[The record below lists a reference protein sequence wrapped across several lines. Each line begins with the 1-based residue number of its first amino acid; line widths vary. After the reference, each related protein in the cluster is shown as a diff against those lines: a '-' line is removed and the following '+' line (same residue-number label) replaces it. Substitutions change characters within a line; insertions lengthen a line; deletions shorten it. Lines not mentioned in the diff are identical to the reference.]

1 MAFSIHF
8 LICNII
14 VGILLGIILFFKK
27 ILKKHV
33 TADVQYYIWYIFA
46 AALILPFVPYT
57 PFEPGRLLSKIRDL
71 FTPAASLSTGI
82 PARQSVDMTAPAQLG
97 LSDLAASFSGTSFR
111 TLGVILT
118 VIWAAGCF
126 VTAGFF
132 LYQIFKIRRIRKA
145 AYLITP
151 GNEPELYS
159 CCLSCMQELKIGQQ
173 ISLYASCALTSP
185 VSYGLFR
192 PKVIIPQDMDI
203 VLGADDVRFIF
214 LHELQHLKHR
224 DAALNYISCVLQ
236 IIYWFNPLVW
246 YGFRIMQKDRE
257 IACDHSVIRTV
268 GRERAVSYG
277 HTLIRYAEKLHRNA
291 FLSPLSSLGGEKS
304 VIVQRVK
311 EIADYKAETPA
322 RRFKS
327 FCTLSLAVILVYT
340 ASPFLTA
347 YAAEN
352 SPYELSGRNVEEIDL
367 SSYFHGND
375 GAFVLYDMTED
386 SYLIYNEEL
395 STKRVSPDSTYKIY
409 SALFAL
415 EEGIITPG
423 SSERAWDGTDYP
435 FDSWNQD
442 QSLETAMQNSV
453 NWYFQNLD
461 AQTGYAALSSYYNRI
476 SYGNCD
482 LTAGIGSYWAES
494 SLKISPAEQT
504 DLLAGLLQNKWGFS
518 VENIQAVK
526 NAMFIGDTP
535 VGKLYGKTGT
545 GSDGTQN
552 INGWFVGFLED
563 NGHVYCFAANLQ
575 NGPDASGNAASEIA
589 IDILN
594 DIL

>member
-1 MAFSIHF
+1 MTFSIHF

-82 PARQSVDMTAPAQLG
+82 PAGQSVDMTAPAQLG

-145 AYLITP
+145 AYLITAE
-151 GNEPELYS
+151 NEPELYS
-159 CCLSCMQELKIGQQ
+159 YCLSCMQELKIGQQ
-173 ISLYASCALTSP
+173 VSLYASCALTSP

-224 DAALNYISCVLQ
+224 DAALNCISCVLQ

-375 GAFVLYDMTED
+375 STFVLYDMTED

-423 SSERAWDGTDYP
+423 FSEQAWDGTEYP

-482 LTAGIGSYWAES
+482 LTAGVGSYWAES

-518 VENIQAVK
+518 EENIQAVK

-545 GSDGTQN
+545 GSDGSQN

>member
-145 AYLITP
+145 AYLITAE
-151 GNEPELYS
+151 NEPELYS

-203 VLGADDVRFIF
+203 VLGADDVSFIF

-375 GAFVLYDMTED
+375 STFVLYDMTED

-461 AQTGYAALSSYYNRI
+461 TQTGYAALSSYYNRI

-482 LTAGIGSYWAES
+482 LTAGVGSYWAES

-504 DLLAGLLQNKWGFS
+504 DLLACLLQNKWGFS
-518 VENIQAVK
+518 EENIQAVK

-545 GSDGTQN
+545 GSDGSQN

>member
-82 PARQSVDMTAPAQLG
+82 PAGQSVDMTAPAQLG

-173 ISLYASCALTSP
+173 VSLYASCALTSP

-224 DAALNYISCVLQ
+224 DAALNCISCVLQ

-268 GRERAVSYG
+268 GGERAVSYG

-327 FCTLSLAVILVYT
+327 FCTLSLAAILVYT

-375 GAFVLYDMTED
+375 STFVLYDMTED

-423 SSERAWDGTDYP
+423 FSEQAWDGTEYP

-518 VENIQAVK
+518 VENIHAVK

>member
-14 VGILLGIILFFKK
+14 VVILLGIILFFKK

-82 PARQSVDMTAPAQLG
+82 PAGQSVDMTAPAQLG

-145 AYLITP
+145 AYLITAE
-151 GNEPELYS
+151 NEPELYS
-159 CCLSCMQELKIGQQ
+159 YCLSCMQELKIGQQ
-173 ISLYASCALTSP
+173 VSLYASCALTSP

-423 SSERAWDGTDYP
+423 SSEQAWDGTEYP

-482 LTAGIGSYWAES
+482 LTAGVGSYWAES

-518 VENIQAVK
+518 EENIQAVK

-545 GSDGTQN
+545 GSDGSQN

>member
-82 PARQSVDMTAPAQLG
+82 PAGQSVDMTAPAQLG

-151 GNEPELYS
+151 ENEPELYS

-173 ISLYASCALTSP
+173 VSLYASCALTSP

-257 IACDHSVIRTV
+257 IACDHSFIRTV

-423 SSERAWDGTDYP
+423 SSERAWDGTEYP

-461 AQTGYAALSSYYNRI
+461 AQTGYTALSSYYSRI

-504 DLLAGLLQNKWGFS
+504 DLLAGLLQNKWGFNE
-518 VENIQAVK
+518 ENIQAVK

-545 GSDGTQN
+545 GSDGSQN

-563 NGHVYCFAANLQ
+563 NGHIYCFAANLQ
-575 NGPDASGNAASEIA
+575 NGSDASGSAASEIA

>member
-1 MAFSIHF
+1 M
-8 LICNII
+8 
-14 VGILLGIILFFKK
+14 ILLGIILFFKK

-82 PARQSVDMTAPAQLG
+82 PAGQSVDMTAPAQLG

-118 VIWAAGCF
+118 VIWASGCF

-159 CCLSCMQELKIGQQ
+159 YCLSCMQELKIGQQ
-173 ISLYASCALTSP
+173 VSLYASCALTSP

-268 GRERAVSYG
+268 GREHAVSYG
-277 HTLIRYAEKLHRNA
+277 HTLICYAEKLHRNA
-291 FLSPLSSLGGEKS
+291 FLSPFSSLGGEKS

-423 SSERAWDGTDYP
+423 SSEQTWDGTEYP

-476 SYGNCD
+476 SYGNCN
-482 LTAGIGSYWAES
+482 LTAGVGSYWAES

-504 DLLAGLLQNKWGFS
+504 DLLAGLLQSKWGFS
-518 VENIQAVK
+518 EENIQAVK

-545 GSDGTQN
+545 GSDGSQN

>member
-203 VLGADDVRFIF
+203 VLGADDVSFIF

-395 STKRVSPDSTYKIY
+395 STKRVSPESTYKIY
-409 SALFAL
+409 RALFAL

-423 SSERAWDGTDYP
+423 SSERAWDGTEDP

-461 AQTGYAALSSYYNRI
+461 AQTGYTALSSYYSRI

-545 GSDGTQN
+545 GSDGSQN

>member
-82 PARQSVDMTAPAQLG
+82 PAGQSVDMTAPAQLG

-173 ISLYASCALTSP
+173 VSLYASCALTSP

-203 VLGADDVRFIF
+203 VLGADDVSFIF

-291 FLSPLSSLGGEKS
+291 FLSPLSSLGGEKR

-375 GAFVLYDMTED
+375 STFVLYDMTED

-423 SSERAWDGTDYP
+423 FSERAWDGTDYP

-482 LTAGIGSYWAES
+482 LTAGVGSYWAES

-518 VENIQAVK
+518 VENIHAVK
-526 NAMFIGDTP
+526 NAMFIGNTP

>member
-1 MAFSIHF
+1 
-8 LICNII
+8 
-14 VGILLGIILFFKK
+14 
-27 ILKKHV
+27 
-33 TADVQYYIWYIFA
+33 
-46 AALILPFVPYT
+46 
-57 PFEPGRLLSKIRDL
+57 
-71 FTPAASLSTGI
+71 
-82 PARQSVDMTAPAQLG
+82 
-97 LSDLAASFSGTSFR
+97 
-111 TLGVILT
+111 
-118 VIWAAGCF
+118 
-126 VTAGFF
+126 
-132 LYQIFKIRRIRKA
+132 
-145 AYLITP
+145 
-151 GNEPELYS
+151 
-159 CCLSCMQELKIGQQ
+159 MQELKIGQQ

>member
-46 AALILPFVPYT
+46 AALILPFAPYT

-145 AYLITP
+145 AYLITAE
-151 GNEPELYS
+151 NEPELYS

-173 ISLYASCALTSP
+173 VSLYASCALTSP

-203 VLGADDVRFIF
+203 VLGADDVSFIF

-482 LTAGIGSYWAES
+482 LTAGVGSYWAES

-518 VENIQAVK
+518 VENIHAVK

-545 GSDGTQN
+545 GSDGSQN

>member
-46 AALILPFVPYT
+46 AALILPFAPYT

-145 AYLITP
+145 AYLITAE
-151 GNEPELYS
+151 NEPELYS
-159 CCLSCMQELKIGQQ
+159 CCLSCTQELKIGQQ
-173 ISLYASCALTSP
+173 VSLYASCVLTSP

-386 SYLIYNEEL
+386 SYLIYNCEL
-395 STKRVSPDSTYKIY
+395 VLPESGRPD
-409 SALFAL
+409 
-415 EEGIITPG
+415 
-423 SSERAWDGTDYP
+423 
-435 FDSWNQD
+435 
-442 QSLETAMQNSV
+442 
-453 NWYFQNLD
+453 
-461 AQTGYAALSSYYNRI
+461 RI
-476 SYGNCD
+476 RRSFF
-482 LTAGIGSYWAES
+482 
-494 SLKISPAEQT
+494 
-504 DLLAGLLQNKWGFS
+504 LL
-518 VENIQAVK
+518 
-526 NAMFIGDTP
+526 
-535 VGKLYGKTGT
+535 
-545 GSDGTQN
+545 
-552 INGWFVGFLED
+552 
-563 NGHVYCFAANLQ
+563 
-575 NGPDASGNAASEIA
+575 
-589 IDILN
+589 
-594 DIL
+594 

>member
-82 PARQSVDMTAPAQLG
+82 PAGQSVDMTAPAQLG

-145 AYLITP
+145 AYLITAE
-151 GNEPELYS
+151 NEPELYS

-173 ISLYASCALTSP
+173 VSLYASCALTSP

-268 GRERAVSYG
+268 GREHAVSYG

-482 LTAGIGSYWAES
+482 LTAGVGSYWAES

-518 VENIQAVK
+518 VENIHAVK

-545 GSDGTQN
+545 GSDGSQN

-563 NGHVYCFAANLQ
+563 NGHIYCFAANLQ

>member
-1 MAFSIHF
+1 
-8 LICNII
+8 
-14 VGILLGIILFFKK
+14 
-27 ILKKHV
+27 
-33 TADVQYYIWYIFA
+33 
-46 AALILPFVPYT
+46 
-57 PFEPGRLLSKIRDL
+57 
-71 FTPAASLSTGI
+71 
-82 PARQSVDMTAPAQLG
+82 
-97 LSDLAASFSGTSFR
+97 
-111 TLGVILT
+111 
-118 VIWAAGCF
+118 
-126 VTAGFF
+126 
-132 LYQIFKIRRIRKA
+132 
-145 AYLITP
+145 
-151 GNEPELYS
+151 
-159 CCLSCMQELKIGQQ
+159 
-173 ISLYASCALTSP
+173 
-185 VSYGLFR
+185 
-192 PKVIIPQDMDI
+192 
-203 VLGADDVRFIF
+203 
-214 LHELQHLKHR
+214 
-224 DAALNYISCVLQ
+224 
-236 IIYWFNPLVW
+236 
-246 YGFRIMQKDRE
+246 MQKDRE

-291 FLSPLSSLGGEKS
+291 FLSPLSSLGGEES

-423 SSERAWDGTDYP
+423 SSERAWDGTEYP

-453 NWYFQNLD
+453 NWYFQDLD
-461 AQTGYAALSSYYNRI
+461 AQTGYTALSSYYNRI

-504 DLLAGLLQNKWGFS
+504 DLLAGLLQNKWGFNE
-518 VENIQAVK
+518 ENIQAVK

-545 GSDGTQN
+545 GSDGSQN

-563 NGHVYCFAANLQ
+563 NGHIYCFAANLQ
-575 NGPDASGNAASEIA
+575 NGSDASGSAASEIA

>member
-82 PARQSVDMTAPAQLG
+82 PAGQSVDMTAPAQLG

-203 VLGADDVRFIF
+203 VLGADDVSFIF

-375 GAFVLYDMTED
+375 STFVLYDMTEN

-423 SSERAWDGTDYP
+423 FSEQAWDGTEYP

-518 VENIQAVK
+518 VENIHAVK

>member
-203 VLGADDVRFIF
+203 VLGADDVSFIF

-375 GAFVLYDMTED
+375 STFVLYDMTED

-423 SSERAWDGTDYP
+423 FSEQAWDGTEYP

-482 LTAGIGSYWAES
+482 LTAGVGSYWAES

-504 DLLAGLLQNKWGFS
+504 DLLAGLLQNKWGFNE
-518 VENIQAVK
+518 ENIQAVK

-545 GSDGTQN
+545 GSDGSQN